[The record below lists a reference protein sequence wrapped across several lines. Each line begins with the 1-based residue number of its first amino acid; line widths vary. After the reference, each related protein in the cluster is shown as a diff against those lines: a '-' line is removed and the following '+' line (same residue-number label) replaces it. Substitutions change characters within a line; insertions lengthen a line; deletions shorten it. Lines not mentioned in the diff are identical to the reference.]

1 MIEMPLNKL
10 EHILSGAWSSAPG
23 AAAFCGVSTDTRSLQ
38 SGQLFVALKGPNFD
52 AGAFLAEAQK
62 KGAVAAVAEADCAV
76 PAGFPVLKVADTVV
90 ALGQLAKVWRNQFTF
105 PFVGITG
112 SNGKSTTKEMTA
124 AVLSL
129 LGPVL
134 KTEGN
139 LNNLIGLPL
148 TLFRLGAEHKVAVC
162 EMGMNAKG
170 EIAAMTEILQ
180 PQVGVLTNVT
190 SAHLEKLHT
199 VEAVA
204 AAKGELFAHMSPQGV
219 IIVND
224 EDPWVR
230 QQAAHFPGRKIHFGM
245 QNSSDI
251 KFGHVE
257 MHGLDAMDLYLS
269 VFGKDLKLHL
279 PLPGT
284 HNIMNALAALGVAAA
299 LDLDIQAASHALETF
314 QPMPMRFEQVQL
326 SNGVRLVNDCYN
338 ANPQSMLEAF
348 RTVGRAKRAGRFVA
362 VLADM
367 LELGEKTQQLHE
379 ELGAHAAQLGVD
391 ELYLL
396 GNEAEQTARGAS
408 RAGMESTRIH
418 IFQDIAELN
427 ASLMNTVHA
436 GDVCLVKASRGM
448 KLERVV
454 NALKQKFGI

>member
-1 MIEMPLNKL
+1 MIEMRLSEL
-10 EHILSGAWSSAPG
+10 EKNLSGKWNVAPG
-23 AAAFCGVSTDTRSLQ
+23 SVLFRGVSTDTRSLQ
-38 SGQLFVALKGPNFD
+38 PGQLFVALKGPNFN
-52 AGAFLAEAQK
+52 AGAFLAEAQQ
-62 KGAVAAVAEADCAV
+62 KGAVAAVAEADSVV
-76 PAGFPVLKVADTVV
+76 PAGFPVLQVNDTVM
-90 ALGQLAKVWRNQFTF
+90 ALGQLAKVWRKQFTF

-148 TLFRLGAEHKVAVC
+148 TLLRLGVEHRVAVC

-180 PQVGVLTNVT
+180 PQVGVITNVT

-204 AAKGELFAHMSPQGV
+204 AAKGELFAHMHPQGV
-219 IIVND
+219 IVVND
-224 EDPWVR
+224 EDPWVL

-245 QNSSDI
+245 QNTSDI

-269 VFGKDLKLHL
+269 VFGKNLKLHL

-299 LDLDIQAASHALETF
+299 LELDVQAAANALEKF

-367 LELGEKTQQLHE
+367 LELGEKTQQLHQ
-379 ELGAHAAQLGVD
+379 ELGEHAARLGVD

-396 GNEAEQTARGAS
+396 GNEAECTAAGAR
-408 RAGMESTRIH
+408 RAGMENSRIH
-418 IFQDIAELN
+418 VFQDIVELN
-427 ASLMNTVHA
+427 TALMNTVQA

-454 NALKQKFGI
+454 HAFKQKFGI